1 MREKQIWDDWVKYN
15 NAGYINEIR
24 DDAPD
29 DVKKAY
35 EEYMKKQSL
44 DVESKRI
51 ELKNKHS
58 AVAGCFFRKKSE

>member
-44 DVESKRI
+44 DVESKTDRI
-51 ELKNKHS
+51 
-58 AVAGCFFRKKSE
+58 KK

>member
-15 NAGYINEIR
+15 NAGYINGIR

-29 DVKKAY
+29 DVKKSY

-44 DVESKRI
+44 DVESKTDRMKKRVF
-51 ELKNKHS
+51 LF
-58 AVAGCFFRKKSE
+58 AV